1 MSGRMRS
8 GDPLRMG
15 GGGGW
20 PHLPGHDMMG
30 GAEARRPPP
39 GGLHLH
45 PLQDALLLRRVWRHT
60 TVK

>member
-1 MSGRMRS
+1 M
-8 GDPLRMG
+8 GDLGTPSRWGLG
-15 GGGGW
+15 AVGST
-20 PHLPGHDMMG
+20 PPPGHDMMG

-60 TVK
+60 TVE